1 MEKIQTILNQNFGN
15 CQRWLCKIAFSVA
28 ADEKFKRQF
37 ICCYAE
43 YKGNRNNLKI
53 FWRYVVERYK
63 SELSSTAYR
72 VFITD
77 SLKSYCRLDGERYY
91 NIYQQ
96 IMNADKA
103 EINVEEQS
111 KKIIKNI
118 KQSLKNMEVK

>member
-1 MEKIQTILNQNFGN
+1 M
-15 CQRWLCKIAFSVA
+15 
-28 ADEKFKRQF
+28 
-37 ICCYAE
+37 
-43 YKGNRNNLKI
+43 
-53 FWRYVVERYK
+53 VERYK